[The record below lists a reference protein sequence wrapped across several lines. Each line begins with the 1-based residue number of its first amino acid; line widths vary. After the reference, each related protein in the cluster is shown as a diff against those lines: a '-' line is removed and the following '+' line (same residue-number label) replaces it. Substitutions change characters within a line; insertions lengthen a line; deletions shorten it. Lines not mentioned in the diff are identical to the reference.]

1 MLRWSQ
7 QRWRAINANSLHK
20 LEYSAIERMAEQGIP
35 AEQKLNDQF
44 GNKLD
49 FIELDRARDSGIKQ

>member
-1 MLRWSQ
+1 
-7 QRWRAINANSLHK
+7 
-20 LEYSAIERMAEQGIP
+20 MAEQGIP

-44 GNKLD
+44 RNKLD